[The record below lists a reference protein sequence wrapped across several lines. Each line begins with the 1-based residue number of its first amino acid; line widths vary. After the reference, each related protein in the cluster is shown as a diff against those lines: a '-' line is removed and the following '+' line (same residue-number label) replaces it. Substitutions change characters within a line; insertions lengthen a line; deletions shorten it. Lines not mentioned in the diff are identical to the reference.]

1 LKQGCPVQPHI
12 TPVTHTAI
20 CSSFDI
26 RRAVSISAEGLARV
40 WNTETGRVPN
50 SFDVGHRS
58 TIGIEFTAGAS
69 GLLIASQL
77 GLHLFSLPAN
87 TLGHAA
93 ASSLQDDL
101 QSSEFVSSVMMR
113 CILKGAVSL
122 WSLSPDRG
130 AVATVLGDCTGPIKI
145 TSLTTFKT
153 MDTLPSFSAFERV
166 FPPVGSS
173 DAPDKPRIKTLAMQ
187 FSPDGSLI
195 GCGCSD
201 GTLRLWRLSSLH
213 EAAGSVTELF
223 GKASPY
229 PDPTGK
235 NDLDPVLRV
244 SC

>member
-1 LKQGCPVQPHI
+1 M
-12 TPVTHTAI
+12 
-20 CSSFDI
+20 
-26 RRAVSISAEGLARV
+26 
-40 WNTETGRVPN
+40 
-50 SFDVGHRS
+50 
-58 TIGIEFTAGAS
+58 EFTAGAA
-69 GLLIASQL
+69 GILVASQV
-77 GLHLFSLPAN
+77 GLHLFTLPAN

-93 ASSLQDDL
+93 ASNLQDDL
-101 QSSEFVSSVMMR
+101 QSSEFVSSVTTR

-130 AVATVLGDCTGPIKI
+130 AVATVLGDCTGPIKV

-153 MDTLPSFSAFERV
+153 VDTLPSFSAFERV

-173 DAPDKPRIKTLAMQ
+173 PRPDASDKPRIKTLAME

-213 EAAGSVTELF
+213 EAVGSVTDLF
-223 GKASPY
+223 GKSSPY

-244 SC
+244 CCCVFAVFRRVVCGF